1 MWHRR
6 VGVGVDDG
14 AGLLRVCC
22 VNGARAAHALLSG
35 ALQGAHQHAKHFA
48 VALLTPSP
56 PLPSS
61 PLPSPPLP
69 SSPHALSSRPCA
81 HASRGVRERAG
92 APAAHRGTHVPR
104 SSLEAQHRPLSSQ
117 AMHASILQLLRPP
130 RQHCLRRARGEA
142 GSRSCQGLPPSQVS
156 RPPPRRPRRS
166 SAAADIRWV
175 ETSTRSTERAAW
187 NDGKT
192 AVDRRISATLRRP
205 SSSPRHSSSPSD
217 RALPSSPRIH
227 PLLSLCTALERV
239 VAGFKLLFLLCVCV
253 CVFCICSFADDDD
266 TTRHDV

>member
-192 AVDRRISATLRRP
+192 CCRPEDISDPT
-205 SSSPRHSSSPSD
+205 S
-217 RALPSSPRIH
+217 
-227 PLLSLCTALERV
+227 PLLIA
-239 VAGFKLLFLLCVCV
+239 APLLFAVRSRSALL
-253 CVFCICSFADDDD
+253 SSHPPPPLSLHG
-266 TTRHDV
+266 TRTCRCRF